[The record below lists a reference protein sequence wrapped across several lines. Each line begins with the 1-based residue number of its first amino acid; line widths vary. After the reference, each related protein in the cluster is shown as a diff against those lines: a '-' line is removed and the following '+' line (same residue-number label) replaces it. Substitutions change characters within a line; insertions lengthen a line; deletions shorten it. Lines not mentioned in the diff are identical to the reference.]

1 MINTLFDLLC
11 FNITRTDSKLITF
24 ITNNSNRTNLLSAC
38 FNEILELY
46 DYKFII
52 INNIDNPINN
62 TLFNDIKYI
71 VADCINMDDRDI
83 NKLLSD
89 LNEHKKKIILLTK
102 NDSFNDMSDLV
113 IREDNKDNLKV
124 IKNNYGELFDLIDC

>member
-52 INNIDNPINN
+52 MNNIYNHINN

-71 VADCINMDDRDI
+71 VADCINTDSKDI
-83 NKLLSD
+83 NKLLND
-89 LNEHKKKIILLTK
+89 LKKYNKKIILLTK
-102 NDSFNDMSDLV
+102 IDIFNDMSDLV
-113 IREDNKDNLKV
+113 IREDNKYNLKV
-124 IKNNYGELFDLIDC
+124 IKNNYGELFDLIDF

>member
-1 MINTLFDLLC
+1 MLNTLFDLLC

-24 ITNNSNRTNLLSAC
+24 ITNNSNRTNVLSAC

-46 DYKFII
+46 DFKFII
-52 INNIDNPINN
+52 MNNIYNHINN

-83 NKLLSD
+83 NKLLSN
-89 LNEHKKKIILLTK
+89 LKKHNKKIILLTK
-102 NDSFNDMSDLV
+102 TDIFNDMSDLV
-113 IREDNKDNLKV
+113 IREDNKYNLKV
-124 IKNNYGELFDLIDC
+124 IKNNYGQLFDLIDC

>member
-11 FNITRTDSKLITF
+11 FNITRTDSKIITF

-38 FNEILELY
+38 FNEIFELY
-46 DYKFII
+46 KYKFKI
-52 INNIDNPINN
+52 INNIANPINN

-71 VADCINMDDRDI
+71 VADCINMDEGDI
-83 NKLLSD
+83 NKLLND
-89 LNEHKKKIILLTK
+89 LKKYNKKIFLLTK
-102 NDSFNDMSDLV
+102 IDSFNDMSDLV
-113 IREDNKDNLKV
+113 IREDNKYNLKV

>member
-11 FNITRTDSKLITF
+11 FNITRTDSKIITF

-46 DYKFII
+46 DYKYIL
-52 INNIDNPINN
+52 INDNDIHVNDN
-62 TLFNDIKYI
+62 FFNDIKYI

-89 LNEHKKKIILLTK
+89 LKKHNKKIILLTK
-102 NDSFNDMSDLV
+102 IDSFNDMSDLV
-113 IREDNKDNLKV
+113 IREDNKYNLKV

>member
-11 FNITRTDSKLITF
+11 FNITRTDSKLISF
-24 ITNNSNRTNLLSAC
+24 ITNNTNRLALLNPI

-46 DYKFII
+46 DYKYIL
-52 INNIDNPINN
+52 INDNDIHINDN
-62 TLFNDIKYI
+62 FFNDIKYI
-71 VADCINMDDRDI
+71 VGNCINTDSKDI

-89 LNEHKKKIILLTK
+89 LKEHNKKIILLTK

-113 IREDNKDNLKV
+113 IREDNKYNLKV
-124 IKNNYGELFDLIDC
+124 IKNNYWELFDLIDC